1 LRGFESRKKVGRRE
15 DKWVPRETRRRT
27 EAEAES
33 EEEEEEGQQEQQEQ
47 EIGVW
52 VMER

>member
-1 LRGFESRKKVGRRE
+1 LRGFECRKKVGRRE
-15 DKWVPRETRRRT
+15 EKWVPRETRRT
-27 EAEAES
+27 EAEAEA
-33 EEEEEEGQQEQQEQ
+33 EAEGQQEQQEQ

>member
-15 DKWVPRETRRRT
+15 EKWVPRETRRRT
-27 EAEAES
+27 EAEAEA
-33 EEEEEEGQQEQQEQ
+33 EAEAEGQQEQQAQ
-47 EIGVW
+47 EIGAW

>member
-15 DKWVPRETRRRT
+15 EKRVPRETRRRT
-27 EAEAES
+27 EAEAEA
-33 EEEEEEGQQEQQEQ
+33 EEEGQQEQQEQ

>member
-15 DKWVPRETRRRT
+15 EKWVPRETRRRT
-27 EAEAES
+27 EAEAEA
-33 EEEEEEGQQEQQEQ
+33 EAEGQQEQ

>member
-15 DKWVPRETRRRT
+15 EKWVPRETRRRT
-27 EAEAES
+27 EAEAEA
-33 EEEEEEGQQEQQEQ
+33 EEEGQQEQQEQ

>member
-15 DKWVPRETRRRT
+15 EKWVPRETRRRT
-27 EAEAES
+27 EAEAEA
-33 EEEEEEGQQEQQEQ
+33 EGQQEQQAQ
-47 EIGVW
+47 EIGAW